1 MKLEI
6 LTPDKSLFS
15 GKVRSIRVPGEK
27 GAFMVLL
34 NHAPIISN
42 LAKGDIVFTTQD
54 YKEETIAIGGGVIEV
69 KKNSIV
75 VLADV

>member
-1 MKLEI
+1 
-6 LTPDKSLFS
+6 
-15 GKVRSIRVPGEK
+15 
-27 GAFMVLL
+27 MVLL
-34 NHAPIISN
+34 NHAPIIST
-42 LAKGDIVFTTQD
+42 LAKGDIVFTTND

>member
-15 GKVRSIRVPGEK
+15 GKVRSISVPGEK

-34 NHAPIISN
+34 NHAPIIST
-42 LAKGDIVFTTQD
+42 LAKGDIVFTTND